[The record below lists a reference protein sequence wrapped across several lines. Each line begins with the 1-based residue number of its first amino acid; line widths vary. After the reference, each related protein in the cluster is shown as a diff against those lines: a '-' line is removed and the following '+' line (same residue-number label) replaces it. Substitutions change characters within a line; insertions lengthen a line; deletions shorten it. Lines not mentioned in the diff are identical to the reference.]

1 MCYQILNDPVMELNP
16 ITFDTLVIQYV
27 EAIHVTKS
35 CFVLAFCQISLH
47 PRVSGLYNFSPEV
60 ERASRSKKPLYASLS
75 KLWSRRFFTAIWW
88 NFIGWGSETIIK
100 RNFAKISDDS
110 CHLSIYIF
118 PSLSFAMPYLRK
130 HRSAHTMRITVQFFM
145 IHAPDA
151 MLENNSTLR
160 RMRRATGNNEI
171 RRMEMEYLVERPW
184 RKIRDLREEIVVYP
198 VISSKRTFI
207 SLPVRLSR

>member
-1 MCYQILNDPVMELNP
+1 
-16 ITFDTLVIQYV
+16 
-27 EAIHVTKS
+27 
-35 CFVLAFCQISLH
+35 
-47 PRVSGLYNFSPEV
+47 
-60 ERASRSKKPLYASLS
+60 
-75 KLWSRRFFTAIWW
+75 
-88 NFIGWGSETIIK
+88 
-100 RNFAKISDDS
+100 
-110 CHLSIYIF
+110 
-118 PSLSFAMPYLRK
+118 
-130 HRSAHTMRITVQFFM
+130 M